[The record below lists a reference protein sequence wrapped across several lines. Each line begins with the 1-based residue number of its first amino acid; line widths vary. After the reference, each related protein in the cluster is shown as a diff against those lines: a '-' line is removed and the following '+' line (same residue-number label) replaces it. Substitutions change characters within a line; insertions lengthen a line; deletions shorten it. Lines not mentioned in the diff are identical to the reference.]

1 MGYDKKFREKVI
13 EYIDKGHTTKE
24 AHELFGVGTTT
35 IKEWKKLRKE
45 TGKLEKRP
53 LVRKSRKIC
62 PDRLKTYITENPDSY
77 QNELAELFGCTQ
89 PAVHYAL
96 KRLKMTLKK
105 KG

>member
-1 MGYDKKFREKVI
+1 MI
-13 EYIDKGHTTKE
+13 EYIDKGHTIKE
-24 AHELFGVGTTT
+24 AHELFGIGTTT

-53 LVRKSRKIC
+53 LVRKGRKIC
-62 PDRLKTYITENPDSY
+62 LDRLKTYVTENPDSY
-77 QNELAELFGCTQ
+77 QNEVAELFDCTQ

-105 KG
+105 ND